1 MVSDPKNTCN
11 WNLKFIDKI
20 GLKINVKIKLG
31 QILGSTN
38 CLLIKLKKLI
48 FGLVFNKLNYVLLK
62 NKNILEMKKNNKQ
75 VKINKRK

>member
-1 MVSDPKNTCN
+1 MVNGPKNTCN

>member
-1 MVSDPKNTCN
+1 MVNGPKNTCN

-38 CLLIKLKKLI
+38 CLLIKLRKLI
-48 FGLVFNKLNYVLLK
+48 FGLVFNKLNCVLLK
-62 NKNILEMKKNNKQ
+62 NKNKLEMKK
-75 VKINKRK
+75 